1 MLEEEKFYSPISDS
15 VFKVLFFNE
24 KSSYF
29 YKNIIKE
36 FINIDLEEYESI
48 DREADN
54 IKSISYR
61 FDILLENKKDKKI
74 KLNIEMNSNKDYIK
88 SIDIKNDSYLYY
100 IAGKNFSKGEKYSNF
115 KTIQICF
122 NNYSHPMDK
131 NIGIATYIMS
141 DEKNRL
147 EKNNVVKY
155 EIFLPTLEKIC
166 YSKFKEYIKLLRAE
180 SYEEIESIV
189 RDCKELKDVVEEIK
203 KINEIEDFDLY
214 YDQEHIQKKLYNSI
228 VDEFTTKFKEET
240 LLMKKEAI
248 KEAEAKIKE
257 EAFNDGQES
266 GRKEAIIQTAKKMLE
281 KGSDV
286 DFISEVTGLTTKQ
299 IESIKNEE
307 EE

>member
-1 MLEEEKFYSPISDS
+1 M
-15 VFKVLFFNE
+15 
-24 KSSYF
+24 
-29 YKNIIKE
+29 
-36 FINIDLEEYESI
+36 
-48 DREADN
+48 
-54 IKSISYR
+54 
-61 FDILLENKKDKKI
+61 
-74 KLNIEMNSNKDYIK
+74 
-88 SIDIKNDSYLYY
+88 
-100 IAGKNFSKGEKYSNF
+100 
-115 KTIQICF
+115 
-122 NNYSHPMDK
+122 
-131 NIGIATYIMS
+131 
-141 DEKNRL
+141 
-147 EKNNVVKY
+147 
-155 EIFLPTLEKIC
+155 
-166 YSKFKEYIKLLRAE
+166 
-180 SYEEIESIV
+180 
-189 RDCKELKDVVEEIK
+189 EEIK